1 MNALLNSLPANLAG
15 IPGRLAAMVLL
26 AAALTASPAQSQ
38 STSAMSVAPPRSAAR
53 PVFVTF
59 SNQTKG
65 TVVANWVDT
74 RGAEQQV
81 GVMLPNQA
89 MELTTHPGHV
99 TIFYSGGQQIGVF
112 RATSS
117 DSGSI
122 LGIAGPNGVTNNPVP
137 TPPIIC
143 VAMPGGGGGSGNP
156 GQVTLSGIGGLIQSI
171 LNGTLTGL
179 PGGGTN
185 PGITPAVTPAN
196 QPDFAARLVG
206 TKWTYVYGNNTFE
219 FEFGPGQVKDYTN
232 GWWPGVVWKTN
243 GKSKVQFKNDPKAV
257 DAKLPPGPSAVGKVM
272 DITFDSAT
280 TFKGIDFDGVTP
292 ISGQRK

>member
-1 MNALLNSLPANLAG
+1 MNALLKSLTA
-15 IPGRLAAMVLL
+15 IVLL
-26 AAALTASPAQSQ
+26 ASAFLASPARSQ
-38 STSAMSVAPPRSAAR
+38 TPSAMSIAPPRSAAR

-65 TVVANWVDT
+65 TVVANWVDS

-89 MELTTHPGHV
+89 MELTTYPGHV
-99 TIFYSGGQQIGVF
+99 TVFYSGGQQISVF

-137 TPPIIC
+137 TSPIVC
-143 VAMPGGGGGSGNP
+143 VTMPNGGSVPSNP

-171 LNGTLTGL
+171 LNGTLAS
-179 PGGGTN
+179 PSGGVSN
-185 PGITPAVTPAN
+185 PGITPGVTSAN

-232 GWWPGVVWKTN
+232 GWWPGVLWKTN

-280 TFKGIDFDGVTP
+280 TFKGVDFDGVTP